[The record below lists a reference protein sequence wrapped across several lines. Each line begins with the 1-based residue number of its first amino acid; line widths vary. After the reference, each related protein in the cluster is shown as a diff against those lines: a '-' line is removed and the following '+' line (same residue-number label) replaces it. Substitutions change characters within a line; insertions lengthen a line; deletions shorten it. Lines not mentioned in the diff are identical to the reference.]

1 MKHPW
6 YARVLSLALTLVMV
20 FELLPANIWAVDAE
34 TETLSQSQEELPE
47 EPAVIVGEVE
57 ELRSENEKHYRLSD
71 GSFVAVNYGMPVHYA
86 QGDGEHAVW
95 MDIDNTL
102 SAAAAQ
108 MDRESAPAYTATNG
122 SEVKSFASVFTPDG
136 YLFSSRM
143 GAYEVS
149 MSLMQEATAHQL
161 LAAAKPTEERQPEER
176 ESAVQEATV
185 PVETTLP
192 TEDTSDSEVS
202 LPGEETTPDPG
213 TEVQEASADDGTQPE
228 TGASGLPEE
237 EEQETTAPT
246 APAEDPLAQETEPTA
261 PGETAL
267 PGRNADH
274 AEETLD
280 SPVPETVPV
289 ETPSASLLRESQ
301 AQVINPDSEIMPLS
315 LDGPE
320 ETEISERVA
329 LPRLSST
336 VIYPDIL
343 PGVDLRY
350 DTMGFHIKESI
361 VVNETQPSYTYR
373 FLLNLEGLTPEAQE
387 DGAIL
392 LRDGEGRTIYRMPAP
407 YMVDA
412 AGTVSYGVTYSLDPV
427 AAGCLLTVEADSA
440 WMDDPS
446 RAYPVAIDPTLVLH
460 AFTGAEDIYATFVE
474 QGSPNESYGG
484 RQDLYFGYTDYLG
497 ARERQIYMHFNR
509 LPELPQGSVM
519 VNATLYLWQMAYSD
533 VDYPEMVVQ
542 AHEVTG
548 SKPSSSSSYYSW
560 MYNLTWNTRPAYSAN
575 IVDYAIASGTVDNSY
590 RTWDL
595 TALVNK
601 WYTTGTE
608 NRTIALTAPDPD
620 SYSSGRYA
628 VPVFYAYKEN
638 HPPMLLISY
647 RNNTGLEDYYTYR
660 AFSAGEAGTVYLSD
674 FSSQITI
681 AREICSLASGANPVS
696 LEMVFNSA
704 YFSRQTDSQ
713 YDVCKELGMD
723 MHIGSGWTYNLL
735 RHVRKE
741 TIGQVVYL
749 RYLDGDGTLHYFSK
763 KAEDDGYYYDE
774 DGLGLKIQ
782 DQTGDRYLLSDG
794 KGNTMTFV
802 NGLLTRI
809 SDESGNQILIRYASG
824 DPKGSNDRITKIV
837 QKNNGGSERT
847 VASFAY
853 KSHNP
858 YNGTVANYVDT
869 ITDYAGN
876 VYKFD
881 YQNGKLHTITRNG
894 TRIAEYTMALSGG
907 AYQNQID
914 AIKDCGTGY
923 TLKLSYHNHAVSK
936 IQEQAGDTGGATLE
950 VSRGDRQTTYR
961 DYGANRTKDTTDDL
975 FTTYSFDY
983 SGRTV
988 NASTTDSGGNLV
1000 GATNAVYTAN
1010 SGSDRGRAV
1019 NNRMT
1024 RTASIGAAARNLAAY
1039 SGFESS
1045 SGWTIYNVG
1054 SAEDGYAAAIT
1065 GTGKTRTGA
1074 KAFKTWVKS
1083 GVTQTVGIYRTSYAL
1098 TKGKTYTLS
1107 AWVNTT
1113 EADTSALASGG
1124 IVLKVKRGG
1133 EEYLAEGLVNY
1144 KTDSGINGGWE
1155 RVSLTF
1161 TPQVSATYEIGVYDR
1176 SMPGNVYIDDLQL
1189 EEGEAPSTHNL
1200 LENGS
1205 FTQGTTGWSRGNAS
1219 AVTTASGG
1227 RSGNALKVTGSPTAE
1242 DRNATQTVPLNQPG
1256 SQTYVLSGW
1265 ARANSVPDNVTTA
1278 SDAAS
1283 DKHKQF
1289 GLRAIVTY
1297 SDGAKEYHYA
1307 PFNPDLTDWQFTSL
1321 TIVPKSAGKTVSGIQ
1336 VVCAYERNANTAYF
1350 DDLSLTR
1357 EAAQT
1362 MKYDAGGNLVSVTT
1376 SGLKEDA
1383 NTYSG
1388 GNLIKTVTGG
1398 NGTFTYNYDKTYA
1411 HRLTSVSDGH
1421 VTQSLSYDSV
1431 GNVTGTSLTGGSLT
1445 MKTSATYLN
1454 DGNLTASVTGA
1465 SGEKTTYA
1473 YATTQSQMLGA
1484 PTSVTNALGT
1494 TVQNTYDSFG
1504 RITKN
1509 AIANSAT
1516 LAYTYANGNLAS
1528 VERTGAVA
1536 GAQEYRFAYDAF
1548 GSRTAIQVGS
1558 HTLGRY
1564 TYGPGSGSLTSQTY
1578 GNGDTV
1584 SFTYDTLGR
1593 VKTTTY
1599 SGGRTLSYTYNGEGQ
1614 LASMTD
1620 STGNTDTYQYD
1631 SLGRLVGS
1639 GQSAS
1644 GSRASYTYD
1653 SSGRMTGRDFSY
1665 PGLTTA
1671 AERYYY
1677 NTATSDSIPD
1687 GLLTSMSMVDW
1698 RKINLSYDSLERL
1711 TSRDIAGTVT
1721 QSYTYAAG
1729 SASGTTSTRIATY
1742 ESKYNGTS
1750 AAKYQY
1756 AYDAAGN
1763 ITRQTNK
1770 LDNSYWA
1777 YAYDVQG
1784 ELQYATS
1791 YAANGTASARYKYY
1805 YDAAGNLK
1813 SWQVTNDD
1821 NSQTLESHTYTY
1833 GDPDWKD
1840 LLTAF
1845 DGQSITY
1852 DGAGNPLSYYDGSTM
1867 KWTEGRRLQS
1877 VTKGGKTTTYQYDAS
1892 GQRTRKT
1899 NPDGSYTKYCVVDG
1913 RVIGEIV
1920 YKKTAN
1926 GVKWSHGVRYIYGDD
1941 GSVIGFGIW
1950 DADTQDEWERYY
1962 FVKNVQGDVQKVY
1975 RVADNKLVASY
1986 EYDPYG
1992 RVLSAT
1998 GEMAGENPFRYRGY
2012 YYDSETGFYYLQSR
2026 YYDPQT
2032 CRFINA
2038 DDTSNLAA
2046 NGDVVSFNLFAYC
2059 GNNPIMGY
2067 DPTGEWDWGTFFN
2080 GAGLLATGVMAVAAA
2095 ATVLTCG
2102 AAAPVM
2108 VAVAAVTA
2116 SAGALTVVNGA
2127 AEVAE
2132 SVTGYNVVRDGAFQG
2147 NAAAYN
2153 TYRYSTKMVAEVG
2166 TMICGAYHSAKG
2178 GNVCFV
2184 AGTLVQTGDGAKP
2197 IEEIQPGDMV
2207 WAWDEETGDV
2217 ALKPVVET
2225 YVNETDELIH
2235 LSVNGAE
2242 IVCTPSHPFYSP
2254 VKGWTDAVHLRA
2266 GDILVL
2272 VNGECAVVE
2281 KIQHELL
2288 ESPVKVYNFQVED
2301 YHTYYV
2307 SDSGVL
2313 VHNMCAK
2320 KASSSAM
2327 SAKDFIKSPKNAKE
2341 VVKFLEKRGF
2351 EKVSQEG
2358 SHIKMVNEIYTTI
2371 IPNHGKKE
2379 ITIGT
2384 LRSIMKQAGLM

>member
-1 MKHPW
+1 MKQPW

-34 TETLSQSQEELPE
+34 AETLSQSQEELPE
-47 EPAVIVGEVE
+47 EPAVVVGEVE
-57 ELRSENEKHYRLSD
+57 ALRSENEKHYRLSD

-108 MDRESAPAYTATNG
+108 MDRESAPAYTAVNG
-122 SEVKSFASVFTPDG
+122 GEVKSFASVFTPDS

-161 LAAAKPTEERQPEER
+161 LAAANQELTEES
-176 ESAVQEATV
+176 ESAAQEATV
-185 PVETTLP
+185 PAETTLP
-192 TEDTSDSEVS
+192 TEDTSDSEAP
-202 LPGEETTPDPG
+202 LPGEETTPPDLG
-213 TEVQEASADDGTQPE
+213 TEVQEASSDDGTQPE
-228 TGASGLPEE
+228 PQASGLPEE

-246 APAEDPLAQETEPTA
+246 APAEDSLAQEAEPTA

-267 PGRNADH
+267 PGRNTDH
-274 AEETLD
+274 LENTGAAEEAQSPTQEEPVETSAEGTLD
-280 SPVPETVPV
+280 SPAPETVPV
-289 ETPSASLLRESQ
+289 ETQSASLLQESR
-301 AQVINPDSEIMPLS
+301 AQVINPDSGIMPLS

-350 DTMGFHIKESI
+350 DTMGFNIKESI

-373 FLLNLEGLTPEAQE
+373 FLLNLEGLTPEIQE
-387 DGAIL
+387 DGSIL

-575 IVDYAIASGTVDNSY
+575 IVDYAIASGAVDNSY

-681 AREICSLASGANPVS
+681 AREVCSLASGVNPVS
-696 LEMVFNSA
+696 LEMVFHSA

-802 NGLLTRI
+802 NGLLARI

-824 DPKGSNDRITKIV
+824 NATASGDPRGSNDRITKIV

-936 IQEQAGDTGGATLE
+936 IQEQAGGTGGATLE

-1010 SGSDRGRAV
+1010 SSSDRGRAV

-1024 RTASIGAAARNLAAY
+1024 QTASIGAAARNLAAY

-1045 SGWTIYNVG
+1045 GGWTIYNVG

-1124 IVLKVKRGG
+1124 IVLKVKRGA

-1144 KTDSGINGGWE
+1144 KTGSGINGGWE

-1161 TPQVSATYEIGVYDR
+1161 IPQVSAAYEIGVYDR

-1205 FTQGTTGWSRGNAS
+1205 FTQGTTGWSRGNTGG
-1219 AVTTASGG
+1219 VTTASGG

-1297 SDGAKEYHYA
+1297 SDGAREYHYA
-1307 PFNPDLTDWQFTSL
+1307 AFNPDLTDWQFTSL

-1336 VVCAYERNANTAYF
+1336 VVCAYERNANAAYF

-1398 NGTFTYNYDKTYA
+1398 NGTFTYNYDKTYP
-1411 HRLTSVSDGH
+1411 HRLTNITTAYVQEDLTYDGA
-1421 VTQSLSYDSV
+1421 
-1431 GNVTGTSLTGGSLT
+1431 GNVTGTELYTTDKNYLETGKRIRT
-1445 MKTSATYLN
+1445 QAAYTSS
-1454 DGNLTASVTGA
+1454 GNLLGSVTD
-1465 SGEKTTYA
+1465 S
-1473 YATTQSQMLGA
+1473 
-1484 PTSVTNALGT
+1484 LGT
-1494 TVQNTYDSFG
+1494 TTRYAYSNSHYEMLGVSSSVTTSRGTTKTVLAEDDRYVLGTYISGVVSTYFDYEAGRMTQVDRGGYITSGGAKQNQYYNLSYDGFG
-1504 RITKN
+1504 NT
-1509 AIANSAT
+1509 T
-1516 LAYTYANGNLAS
+1516 
-1528 VERTGAVA
+1528 AVKV
-1536 GAQEYRFAYDAF
+1536 
-1548 GSRTAIQVGS
+1548 GSRGLSAYQ
-1558 HTLGRY
+1558 
-1564 TYGPGSGSLTSQTY
+1564 YGDNGGPLVTQTY
-1578 GNGDTV
+1578 GNGATV
-1584 SFTYDTLGR
+1584 SFTYDNLGR
-1593 VKTTTY
+1593 VATETRD
-1599 SGGRTLSYTYNGEGQ
+1599 GGRVLTYTYNGEGQ
-1614 LASMTD
+1614 LCAVRD
-1620 STGNTDTYQYD
+1620 SLDGQTYTYQYD
-1631 SLGRLVGS
+1631 ALGRLVSS
-1639 GQSAS
+1639 GQSGTGVRANTTCDGNNRVVKWAYSAPGLSTTSQSFTYNSNGLLKSMGLLTGHGIVYEYNALAQPIRRTVAEKLEEQYAYLAGPDTASAAKNTTNLVSAKNNLIEGTAAEKFQYSYDAS
-1644 GSRASYTYD
+1644 GSITQVRELVSGSSTAYT
-1653 SSGRMTGRDFSY
+1653 
-1665 PGLTTA
+1665 
-1671 AERYYY
+1671 
-1677 NTATSDSIPD
+1677 
-1687 GLLTSMSMVDW
+1687 
-1698 RKINLSYDSLERL
+1698 
-1711 TSRDIAGTVT
+1711 
-1721 QSYTYAAG
+1721 
-1729 SASGTTSTRIATY
+1729 
-1742 ESKYNGTS
+1742 
-1750 AAKYQY
+1750 
-1756 AYDAAGN
+1756 
-1763 ITRQTNK
+1763 
-1770 LDNSYWA
+1770 
-1777 YAYDVQG
+1777 YDVQG
-1784 ELQYATS
+1784 QLLTAVNKDS
-1791 YAANGTASARYKYY
+1791 SGTRTERYT
-1805 YDAAGNLK
+1805 YDTYGNLR
-1813 SWQVTNDD
+1813 SFHNGVT
-1821 NSQTLESHTYTY
+1821 SHTYTY
-1833 GDPDWKD
+1833 GDAEWLD
-1840 LLTAF
+1840 LLTAV
-1845 DGQSITY
+1845 DGHTLTY
-1852 DGAGNPLSYYDGSTM
+1852 DQIGNPTGYYNGTAYSMT
-1867 KWTEGRRLQS
+1867 WSEGRRLAS
-1877 VTKGGKTTTYQYDAS
+1877 LTGNGKTYTYSYDRD
-1892 GQRTRKT
+1892 GIRTKKAGS
-1899 NPDGSYTKYCVVDG
+1899 DGSSRKYYIVDGKAVGETVYKANGSFAYNLRYTFDENGSVCGVSYWGPGATAWTKY
-1913 RVIGEIV
+1913 
-1920 YKKTAN
+1920 
-1926 GVKWSHGVRYIYGDD
+1926 
-1941 GSVIGFGIW
+1941 
-1950 DADTQDEWERYY
+1950 Y
-1962 FVKNVQGDVQKVY
+1962 FTKNLQGDVTAVY
-1975 RVADNKLVASY
+1975 RVDAANNQIAGFTKVASY
-1986 EYDPYG
+1986 TYDAWG
-1992 RVLSAT
+1992 NVLTKSGDFA
-1998 GEMAGENPFRYRGY
+1998 EINPFRYRSY
-2012 YYDSETGFYYLQSR
+2012 YQDTETGFYYLQSR
-2026 YYDPQT
+2026 YYDPAIG
-2032 CRFINA
+2032 RFINA
-2038 DDTSNLAA
+2038 DEFTSTGQDFLGYNM
-2046 NGDVVSFNLFAYC
+2046 FAYC
-2059 GNNPIMGY
+2059 GNNPVSRKDNGGTFWNIVIGAAVGALVSGITAAVDSY
-2067 DPTGEWDWGTFFN
+2067 TSTGSVDWGKVGIASAVGAISGGVAATGFGVFTQAGVSAAASAVGSVATDLYERSKKPDAGTITLKEIGGIAARAAGSAAIGFGSSLIGS
-2080 GAGLLATGVMAVAAA
+2080 GAGRAVSKALEDKGATMVLRSKGTTYLTRAKARNLAKQGK
-2095 ATVLTCG
+2095 
-2102 AAAPVM
+2102 
-2108 VAVAAVTA
+2108 
-2116 SAGALTVVNGA
+2116 ALI
-2127 AEVAE
+2127 
-2132 SVTGYNVVRDGAFQG
+2132 
-2147 NAAAYN
+2147 NAA
-2153 TYRYSTKMVAEVG
+2153 RGISSVVG
-2166 TMICGAYHSAKG
+2166 TIFTWPTATAISL
-2178 GNVCFV
+2178 N
-2184 AGTLVQTGDGAKP
+2184 
-2197 IEEIQPGDMV
+2197 I
-2207 WAWDEETGDV
+2207 
-2217 ALKPVVET
+2217 
-2225 YVNETDELIH
+2225 
-2235 LSVNGAE
+2235 
-2242 IVCTPSHPFYSP
+2242 
-2254 VKGWTDAVHLRA
+2254 
-2266 GDILVL
+2266 
-2272 VNGECAVVE
+2272 
-2281 KIQHELL
+2281 
-2288 ESPVKVYNFQVED
+2288 
-2301 YHTYYV
+2301 
-2307 SDSGVL
+2307 
-2313 VHNMCAK
+2313 
-2320 KASSSAM
+2320 
-2327 SAKDFIKSPKNAKE
+2327 
-2341 VVKFLEKRGF
+2341 
-2351 EKVSQEG
+2351 
-2358 SHIKMVNEIYTTI
+2358 
-2371 IPNHGKKE
+2371 
-2379 ITIGT
+2379 
-2384 LRSIMKQAGLM
+2384 